1 MLFREGGEQ
10 RREGTLPPVLARL
23 RGSRSR
29 GASGVRSEEFIRGS
43 REAPSVRAA
52 PGHVFSRAVAGS
64 VPGDLGHLEAIA
76 SGFTL
81 ENLDL
86 IEPAHSLDRGSGKGP
101 IQGRLP
107 EASTPVPV
115 RKCGVSI
122 AALTLVSR
130 MRPGPRT
137 EDRTALEGAQVLAR
151 KPPSS
156 LRPEMGPPQL
166 TEAFVA
172 SSPVQITHLRP
183 HTKPNCQFAFYFLHL
198 K

>member
-1 MLFREGGEQ
+1 M
-10 RREGTLPPVLARL
+10 
-23 RGSRSR
+23 
-29 GASGVRSEEFIRGS
+29 
-43 REAPSVRAA
+43 
-52 PGHVFSRAVAGS
+52 
-64 VPGDLGHLEAIA
+64 
-76 SGFTL
+76 
-81 ENLDL
+81 
-86 IEPAHSLDRGSGKGP
+86 
-101 IQGRLP
+101 
-107 EASTPVPV
+107 
-115 RKCGVSI
+115 SI
-122 AALTLVSR
+122 AALTLASR

-156 LRPEMGPPQL
+156 LHPEMGPPQL